1 MLQVRTTTGVTVT
14 LSATDNNL
22 LNASGVAIPVGTTIP
37 ETSSG
42 IYELPFYTMP
52 NQAATITVSNG
63 VDTENFTTTSCS
75 PCPDPI
81 PTLSQWGVL
90 VFGLLILNLSLIFIK
105 SKAHTLD

>member
-1 MLQVRTTTGVTVT
+1 MTKPFSPEELT
-14 LSATDNNL
+14 LRIQKL
-22 LNASGVAIPVGTTIP
+22 IELRIP